1 MRGHYKMSLPKI
13 EEIENL
19 KLGEIQIE
27 ILKLKKELFE
37 LRIKK
42 GTRQSLKP
50 HLFKHIQH
58 RLNQLIFLEAKK
70 LFEDQT

>member
-1 MRGHYKMSLPKI
+1 MSFPKI
-13 EEIENL
+13 SEIKNYDLETIQN
-19 KLGEIQIE
+19 EIIR
-27 ILKLKKELFE
+27 IRKELFE

-50 HLFKHIQH
+50 HLFKHTQH

-70 LFEDQT
+70 LFEDKTY